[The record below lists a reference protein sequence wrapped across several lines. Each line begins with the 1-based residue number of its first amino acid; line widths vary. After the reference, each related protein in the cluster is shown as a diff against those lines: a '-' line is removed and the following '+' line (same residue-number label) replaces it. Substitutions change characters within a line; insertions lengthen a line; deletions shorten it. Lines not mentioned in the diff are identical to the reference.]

1 MKPYYPLIITLFT
14 IIALS
19 ACKNE
24 ISPERVRKQSE
35 HSIEIAKNYL
45 EQEKST
51 YEIAIKKRI
60 KALDADMKKLRDVSG
75 SNSTGVAD
83 NLKHSL
89 SSMQSQKDQLEFQL
103 RELRERTR
111 RTNDMIVER
120 WDKYNHSVD
129 TMLMSMQTFLR
140 RFEGIR
146 DSVEKKT
153 KP

>member
-1 MKPYYPLIITLFT
+1 MKPYYPALIVLITSLM
-14 IIALS
+14 IVS
-19 ACKNE
+19 CKNE

-35 HSIEIAKNYL
+35 HSIEITKNYL
-45 EQEKST
+45 EQEKTT
-51 YEIAIKKRI
+51 YELAIKKRI
-60 KALDADMKKLRDVSG
+60 KALDADMKKLQDVSG
-75 SNSTGVAD
+75 NNSTGVAD

-103 RELRERTR
+103 RELRERTK
-111 RTNDMIVER
+111 RTNDMIVQR
-120 WDKYNHSVD
+120 WENYNHSVD

-146 DSVEKKT
+146 DSVEKKS